1 MTIQQ
6 KIRQAK
12 NVFVWVDIYY
22 GDGEY
27 IEVSKSKLTNVLRSI
42 KDFDL
47 VDDNKFILREDG
59 DLYVN

>member
-12 NVFVWVDIYY
+12 NVFVWVDIYD

-27 IEVSKSKLTNVLRSI
+27 IEISKSKLTNVLRSI

>member
-6 KIRQAK
+6 KIRKAK
-12 NVFVWVDIYY
+12 NVFVWVDIYH

>member
-12 NVFVWVDIYY
+12 NVFVWVIVYD

-27 IEVSKSKLTNVLRSI
+27 IETSKSKLLNAIRSNYE
-42 KDFDL
+42 DL
-47 VDDNKFILREDG
+47 DQSKFVLREDG

>member
-12 NVFVWVDIYY
+12 NVFLWVEIYD

-27 IEVSKSKLTNVLRSI
+27 IETSKSKLINILRSI